1 MSVCVRALT
10 DKNREMKC
18 TREKVMDAAL
28 PPHPS
33 GEESTP
39 ARKDLPGDASL
50 GQCTPHQ
57 KDGMLGVHPD
67 KSLIYSK
74 GIFLSVVLELKPAI
88 KASDSLLKT

>member
-1 MSVCVRALT
+1 MA
-10 DKNREMKC
+10 
-18 TREKVMDAAL
+18 AAL

-88 KASDSLLKT
+88 KQAILY